1 MRLGVNRRGG
11 GLVVKSNASPSIMR
25 ARMLRS
31 TVGLSTGYA
40 WVILLVA
47 VSINLVTQMGR
58 NAYAVTGPDL
68 TDSLSLSYAQLGI
81 LLTSYSILLMAGA
94 FAFGVLAS
102 RYGARFFV
110 AGGAFIGSLAMVVI
124 GFSEN
129 FAVAVVAS
137 GLLGIA
143 SAAATT
149 PVMGMLASW
158 FSPQRRGAAA
168 GLAAAGGGISFI
180 VIGALTPELVNRDP
194 VDGWRHSWWALAAIS
209 GLVGLIALAFL
220 REQPGGKSIPKRG
233 LSNWP
238 TEVYKNRLIWT
249 VAAVAFCAGW
259 SIGLYTT
266 FFGVFLEERGIG
278 LDTTG
283 RLFQLIGVLSIISG
297 IVWGYGSDLIGR
309 RMGFLLSFVAFA
321 VGAVI
326 FWQVTAL
333 GGFIVSAILV
343 GFTIRAAYT
352 ICAAC
357 AGDYVPPQFSPAAF
371 GLMGVGAGLGQAIG
385 PYIGGQVA
393 DITGDIG
400 WAYVLAIAAAAVGAV
415 ISVML
420 RRPETVP
427 LEAPSPESPAQEK
440 TVLAEHGG
448 TDG

>member
-1 MRLGVNRRGG
+1 
-11 GLVVKSNASPSIMR
+11 
-25 ARMLRS
+25 MLRS
-31 TVGLSTGYA
+31 VAGLFTGYA

-47 VSINLVTQMGR
+47 VFINLVTQMGR

-94 FAFGVLAS
+94 FVFGALAS
-102 RYGARFFV
+102 RYGARFIV
-110 AGGAFIGSLAMVVI
+110 AGGAFMGALAMVGI
-124 GFSEN
+124 GFAEN

-137 GLLGIA
+137 GVLGLA
-143 SAAATT
+143 SSAATT

-158 FSPQRRGAAA
+158 FSTERRGAAA
-168 GLAAAGGGISFI
+168 GLAAAGGGVSFI
-180 VIGALTPELVNRDP
+180 VIGALTPELVDRDP

-209 GLVGLIALAFL
+209 GLIGLFALAFL
-220 REQPGGKSIPKRG
+220 RELPGGRSVPKRG
-233 LSNWP
+233 LGNWP
-238 TEVYKNRLIWT
+238 IEVYKNRLVWT

-266 FFGVFLEERGIG
+266 FFGVFLEERGIS

-297 IVWGYGSDLIGR
+297 IVWGYASDLIGR
-309 RMGFLLSFVAFA
+309 RMGFFLSFVAFG

-326 FWQVTAL
+326 FWQVTEL

-357 AGDYVPPQFSPAAF
+357 AGDYVPHQFSPAAF
-371 GLMGVGAGLGQAIG
+371 GLMGVGAGFGQAIG
-385 PYIGGQVA
+385 PYIGGEIA

-400 WAYVLAIAAAAVGAV
+400 WAYVLAIAAAGVGAV

-420 RRPETVP
+420 RRPETTP
-427 LEAPSPESPAQEK
+427 LETPIQEVPAQEK
-440 TVLAEHGG
+440 TALAEHGG

>member
-1 MRLGVNRRGG
+1 
-11 GLVVKSNASPSIMR
+11 
-25 ARMLRS
+25 MLRS
-31 TVGLSTGYA
+31 TAGLFTGYA

-47 VSINLVTQMGR
+47 VCINLVTQMGR

-94 FAFGVLAS
+94 FVFGALAS
-102 RYGARFFV
+102 RYGARFIV
-110 AGGAFIGSLAMVVI
+110 AGGAFVGAFAMVGI

-129 FAVAVVAS
+129 FALAVVAS
-137 GLLGIA
+137 GVLGLS

-158 FSPQRRGAAA
+158 FSTERRGAAA
-168 GLAAAGGGISFI
+168 GLAAAGGGVSFI
-180 VIGALTPELVNRDP
+180 VIGAITPELVDRDP

-209 GLVGLIALAFL
+209 GLIGLVALVFL
-220 REQPGGKSIPKRG
+220 RELPGGRSVPKRG
-233 LSNWP
+233 LGNWP
-238 TEVYKNRLIWT
+238 IEVYKNRLVWT

-266 FFGVFLEERGIG
+266 FFGVFLEERGIS

-297 IVWGYGSDLIGR
+297 IVWGYASDLIGR
-309 RMGFLLSFVAFA
+309 RMGFFLSFVAFG

-326 FWQVTAL
+326 FWQVTEL

-357 AGDYVPPQFSPAAF
+357 AGDYVPHQFSPAAF
-371 GLMGVGAGLGQAIG
+371 GLMGVGAGFGQALG
-385 PYIGGQVA
+385 PYIGGEIA

-400 WAYVLAIAAAAVGAV
+400 WAYVLAIAAAGVGAV

-420 RRPETVP
+420 RRPETTP
-427 LEAPSPESPAQEK
+427 LETPIQEAPAQEK
-440 TVLAEHGG
+440 TVFAEHGG

>member
-1 MRLGVNRRGG
+1 
-11 GLVVKSNASPSIMR
+11 
-25 ARMLRS
+25 MLRS
-31 TVGLSTGYA
+31 TAGLFTGYA

-47 VSINLVTQMGR
+47 VCINLVTQMGR

-94 FAFGVLAS
+94 FVFGALAS
-102 RYGARFFV
+102 RYGARFIV
-110 AGGAFIGSLAMVVI
+110 AGGAFVGAFAMVGI

-129 FAVAVVAS
+129 FALAVVAS
-137 GLLGIA
+137 GVLGLS

-158 FSPQRRGAAA
+158 FSTERRGAAA
-168 GLAAAGGGISFI
+168 GLAAAGGGVSFI
-180 VIGALTPELVNRDP
+180 VIGAITPELVDRDP

-209 GLVGLIALAFL
+209 GLIGLVALVFL
-220 REQPGGKSIPKRG
+220 RELPGGRSVPKGG
-233 LSNWP
+233 LGNWP
-238 TEVYKNRLIWT
+238 IEVYKNRLVWT

-266 FFGVFLEERGIG
+266 FFGVFLEERGIS

-297 IVWGYGSDLIGR
+297 IVWGYASDLIGR
-309 RMGFLLSFVAFA
+309 RMGFFLSFVAFG

-326 FWQVTAL
+326 FWQVTEL

-357 AGDYVPPQFSPAAF
+357 AGDYVPHQFSPAAF
-371 GLMGVGAGLGQAIG
+371 GLMGVGAGFGQALG
-385 PYIGGQVA
+385 PYIGGEIA

-400 WAYVLAIAAAAVGAV
+400 WAYVLAIAAAGVGAV

-420 RRPETVP
+420 RRPETTP
-427 LEAPSPESPAQEK
+427 LETPIQEAPAQEK
-440 TVLAEHGG
+440 TVFAEHGG

>member
-1 MRLGVNRRGG
+1 
-11 GLVVKSNASPSIMR
+11 
-25 ARMLRS
+25 MLRS
-31 TVGLSTGYA
+31 TAGLFTGYA

-47 VSINLVTQMGR
+47 VCINLVTQMGR

-94 FAFGVLAS
+94 FVFGALAS
-102 RYGARFFV
+102 RYGARFIV
-110 AGGAFIGSLAMVVI
+110 AGGAFVGAFAMVGI

-129 FAVAVVAS
+129 FALAVVAS
-137 GLLGIA
+137 GVLGLS

-158 FSPQRRGAAA
+158 FSTERRGAAA
-168 GLAAAGGGISFI
+168 GLAAAGGGVSFI
-180 VIGALTPELVNRDP
+180 VIGALTPELVDRDP

-209 GLVGLIALAFL
+209 GLIGLVALVFL
-220 REQPGGKSIPKRG
+220 RELPGGRSVPKRG
-233 LSNWP
+233 LRNWP
-238 TEVYKNRLIWT
+238 IEVYKNRLVWT

-266 FFGVFLEERGIG
+266 FFGVFLEERGIS

-297 IVWGYGSDLIGR
+297 IVWGYASDLIGR
-309 RMGFLLSFVAFA
+309 RMGFFLSFVAFG

-326 FWQVTAL
+326 FWQVTEL

-357 AGDYVPPQFSPAAF
+357 AGDYVPHQFSPAAF
-371 GLMGVGAGLGQAIG
+371 GLMGVGAGFGQALG
-385 PYIGGQVA
+385 PYIGGEIA

-400 WAYVLAIAAAAVGAV
+400 WAYVLAIAAAGVGAV

-420 RRPETVP
+420 RRPETTP
-427 LEAPSPESPAQEK
+427 LETPIQEAPAQEK
-440 TVLAEHGG
+440 TVFAEHGG